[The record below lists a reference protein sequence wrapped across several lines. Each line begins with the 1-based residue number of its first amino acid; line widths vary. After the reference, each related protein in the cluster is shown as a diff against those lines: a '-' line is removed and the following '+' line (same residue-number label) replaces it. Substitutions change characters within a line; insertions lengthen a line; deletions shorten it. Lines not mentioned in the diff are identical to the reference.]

1 VPARNVPNLA
11 DSRVLIVEDDPPT
24 CEALTLLLTRL
35 GATVESASTLKD
47 GFDALRAWRP
57 NVVILDLML
66 PDGQGSAILEYV
78 RKEQLP
84 VKVVLASAMHGPL
97 FAAAEALLPDEVMPK
112 PYDAVTLAKRIAS
125 LV

>member
-1 VPARNVPNLA
+1 MTARNVPNLA

-24 CEALTLLLTRL
+24 REALTLFLTRL
-35 GATVESASTLKD
+35 GATVASASTLQG
-47 GFDALRAWRP
+47 GFDSLRSWQP
-57 NVVILDLML
+57 SVVILDLML
-66 PDGQGSAILEYV
+66 PDGQGSAILEHV